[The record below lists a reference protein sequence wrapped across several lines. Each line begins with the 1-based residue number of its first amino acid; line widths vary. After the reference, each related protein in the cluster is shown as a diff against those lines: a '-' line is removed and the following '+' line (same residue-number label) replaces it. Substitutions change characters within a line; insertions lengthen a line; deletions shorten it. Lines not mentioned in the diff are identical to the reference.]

1 MDTQASLRKCLSA
14 AVLPAVLPAAGPD
27 KQPDVA
33 AATDSPSSWSA
44 DSACVAAH
52 PLGAGSL
59 WALAPCA
66 ATGTVFAAGR
76 GALVAVRGF
85 AAASARAAAAPT
97 TVLHA
102 SSHGT
107 YACLLSPDG
116 RTVYAACG
124 DGCVRSFDAASGG
137 SLLEL
142 PLLPVHPEPED
153 AAEPPTVHG
162 TYCLALC
169 PLTSDWLLAGS
180 GDGCVRC
187 WQLGGEANEGG
198 EPLTAAFT
206 WPDDHEGAVTALLAV
221 SLAAATPVAVAV
233 VSGGEDGCL
242 VCRHLAAG
250 ADAAAARSTPVTWR
264 LDEGHMAGIT
274 ALAADPAAGCVFS
287 ACWDGHVACTSL
299 IDGAPVPGW
308 AFRVAG
314 GAHSADGEAAPQRG
328 ATSLALCPRG
338 ALLYIGVSDGTVL
351 AVCRSTGAVLDV
363 LVPPGGACGGAVCAL
378 HVSPN
383 GEHLLAAG
391 TDKTLRAWRVAL
403 PVAWAPQADV
413 HARFP
418 APFKQAVAQ
427 LALGA
432 SNQQSSLGR
441 ALGSLDAAT
450 RSGIL
455 AAVAGALARD
465 VYGVQ

>member
-1 MDTQASLRKCLSA
+1 
-14 AVLPAVLPAAGPD
+14 
-27 KQPDVA
+27 
-33 AATDSPSSWSA
+33 
-44 DSACVAAH
+44 VAAH

-76 GALVAVRGF
+76 GALVAVAGF
-85 AAASARAAAAPT
+85 ATPSALSGPSLS
-97 TVLHA
+97 VLHA
-102 SSHGT
+102 SPHGT
-107 YACLLSPDG
+107 YACLLSRDG

-124 DGCVRSFDAASGG
+124 DGCVRSFDAASGAA
-137 SLLEL
+137 LQERPL
-142 PLLPVHPEPED
+142 PPAHLEPED
-153 AAEPPTVHG
+153 GAEAPAVHG

-169 PLTSDWLLAGS
+169 PLTSDCLLAGS

-187 WQLGGEANEGG
+187 WQLGGESTEGQG
-198 EPLTAAFT
+198 LEAAFT

-221 SLAAATPVAVAV
+221 SLASAAPAAVAV

-242 VCRHLAAG
+242 VCRHLPAG

-274 ALAADPAAGCVFS
+274 ALAADPAAGCIFS
-287 ACWDGHVACTSL
+287 ACWDGHVACTAL
-299 IDGAPVPGW
+299 ADGAPVPGW
-308 AFRVAG
+308 AVRVAG
-314 GAHSADGEAAPQRG
+314 GATTADGEAAPQRG

-338 ALLYIGVSDGTVL
+338 ARLYIGVSDGTIL

-363 LVPPGGACGGAVCAL
+363 LVPPAGACGGAVCAL
-378 HVSPN
+378 HVSPD

-403 PVAWAPQADV
+403 PAAWAPQAGV

-427 LALGA
+427 LVLGA
-432 SNQQSSLGR
+432 SDQHSSLGH

-450 RSGIL
+450 RGGIL

-465 VYGVQ
+465 VYGV